1 MHNTTKHR
9 TNTEHAWPV
18 CVVVKARRTLI
29 TVIIVQNVAAQFG
42 RVRFDNLLFFIELN
56 RKMLRIFFFKLMKTH
71 HQLNE
76 KERMRGEN
84 R

>member
-1 MHNTTKHR
+1 MAR
-9 TNTEHAWPV
+9 CFR

-42 RVRFDNLLFFIELN
+42 RVSFDNLLFFIELN
-56 RKMLRIFFFKLMKTH
+56 RKMLRIFFFKTDEDSSIERRKKE
-71 HQLNE
+71 E
-76 KERMRGEN
+76 KKIAGEK